1 MNSPSDGLPQGQALA
16 EEDVL
21 AWLTVD
27 QGQSLPF
34 PANWEPPKI
43 FGTHVEHV
51 FSIGTQI
58 FRTILSKFSTEHP
71 VLDKSQDYA
80 CEYSLIWAFPL
91 WGATCTKL
99 SWHVITLRAC
109 SGASWMTCLAAL
121 RVQISGPFFQVG
133 LQGKTDGHP
142 SLHFL
147 RWESG
152 ILRIWGEDDD
162 LLCIIYI
169 KYIIDIIY
177 YIIYYI
183 IYIIYILYIIY
194 YILHIIY
201 CIYTIYIIY
210 YIFIIYHILYI
221 IYYKFY
227 IILYI

>member
-1 MNSPSDGLPQGQALA
+1 
-16 EEDVL
+16 
-21 AWLTVD
+21 
-27 QGQSLPF
+27 
-34 PANWEPPKI
+34 
-43 FGTHVEHV
+43 
-51 FSIGTQI
+51 
-58 FRTILSKFSTEHP
+58 
-71 VLDKSQDYA
+71 LDKSQDYA

-91 WGATCTKL
+91 WGATCIKL

-169 KYIIDIIY
+169 IYNRYNILYNILYNIY
-177 YIIYYI
+177 YIYTIYYI
-183 IYIIYILYIIY
+183 LYILYYILYIVYILYILYII
-194 YILHIIY
+194 
-201 CIYTIYIIY
+201 

-221 IYYKFY
+221 IYY
-227 IILYI
+227 IL